1 MVFKVL
7 TRSQNSPHLNLIEH
21 LWDVIEKKHLID
33 GFPISQL
40 QGHKAFAADVLVFDT
55 TGQLQK
61 SVESTSQQVRV
72 VLVVQGDLHNISQV
86 VLMLWL
92 IQRVHI
98 KVQVNIKTLTLHAK
112 L

>member
-1 MVFKVL
+1 MFKVL
-7 TRSQNSPHLNLIEH
+7 RRPLNSPHLDLIEH

-33 GFPISQL
+33 GFHISQL
-40 QGHKAFAADVLVFDT
+40 QGHKAFAADVLVSDT
-55 TGQLQK
+55 TGQLHR
-61 SVESTSQQVRV
+61 SVESMSQQVRV
-72 VLVVQGDLHNISQV
+72 VLVVQGELKNISQV

-98 KVQVNIKTLTLHAK
+98 KVQVNIKILTLHAK